1 MISPDTIT
9 NLLSTFIFFYLLLS
23 SDIIFFIYL
32 YQRWV
37 YREDPN
43 RVNEFGSSGAHP
55 EGVPEDADITSEG
68 KFCRISG
75 DGNFNRVNL

>member
-1 MISPDTIT
+1 M
-9 NLLSTFIFFYLLLS
+9 
-23 SDIIFFIYL
+23 
-32 YQRWV
+32 

-68 KFCRISG
+68 LFFKLFSETHMSY
-75 DGNFNRVNL
+75 

>member
-1 MISPDTIT
+1 M
-9 NLLSTFIFFYLLLS
+9 
-23 SDIIFFIYL
+23 
-32 YQRWV
+32 

-68 KFCRISG
+68 LFLKDFQKLVSVIEK
-75 DGNFNRVNL
+75 NLF